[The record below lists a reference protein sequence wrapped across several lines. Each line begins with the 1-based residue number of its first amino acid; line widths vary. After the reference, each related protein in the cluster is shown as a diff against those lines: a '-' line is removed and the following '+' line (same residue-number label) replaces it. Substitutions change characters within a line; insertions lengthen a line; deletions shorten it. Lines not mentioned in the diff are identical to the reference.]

1 MATYVPGV
9 PQYLPNFTP
18 FTPDYKFLSN
28 VLDTKTQKYNTNYK
42 ALNDLYSKVVYGELS
57 RKDTKAM
64 REQFTENLG
73 PRLEQISGMDLSA
86 MQNAE
91 AAKSIFKPFFEE
103 DLIVKD
109 LVTTKIYR
117 NEMSNVEGLKNNP
130 EREMREM
137 YWQTGVQKMQY
148 EMEDFVNATEEEALK
163 MAAPNYVP
171 DADLYEMAKN
181 VLAESGLESSITEP
195 SKDGLWMIKREQ
207 GDLVTREALQLVQK
221 TLKDDPR
228 VVNAYHAKAFV
239 ESRQAADEGV
249 KSGKYQSI
257 NQGQVAWA
265 ADMIADI
272 EAKIEKRTVK
282 LEKEEVD
289 AENTSVS
296 WEVYRKQ
303 HGIVKGSK
311 EEKLANESWSQ
322 LQAIKMAIGVNKD
335 LLSDSKSIDASNPE
349 EVVPENKQKL
359 LYRAYGLMMNY
370 NMESDLQAA
379 AISFSNIGKKI
390 DIEVN
395 PYGQMRVQNQYDMS
409 KMRAQHANTLA
420 AIKARGIE
428 DRATIDYEASKTKA
442 DAGGRLSFLQNM
454 SAGNEEFNTNEAE
467 VDEDGN
473 LDPEHDYQGTQDK
486 KVLDKYA
493 RTNDS
498 KIDVGLSFLKS
509 LKGNGNNNSGK
520 FTVDGIGT
528 ESLPKLQ
535 QLMKTTNKDGTL
547 VYQKQIDAFYDKM
560 SGVLNN
566 VKSDVASLEN
576 GEGPNLVTSAN
587 ADQLAAYRKQFFNV
601 NQAELGLNAATS
613 QVYSTLDKNL
623 KKAMQTDLNAVDG
636 ANDFGKVLNANP
648 PTYFY
653 KDESGL
659 TKRYT
664 KKEYRTAYSDWA
676 QSSKNKT
683 IVTDTPFADN
693 HWYSGNKHER
703 TQDEQGN
710 MAKLGYGQTPKV
722 DWKYKNSDGSSS
734 FSDKV
739 TTYNGAF
746 SFQQDMAN
754 KQADQIYDAMYNLTN
769 HSANGGLETLVSPK
783 SSAGSGSATYSKMF
797 DSPDIE
803 QFLRGTDLSQMTAGD
818 VTKAAVYEVIVDPF
832 MITDES
838 ADMVKQIHN
847 VLTKGDYA
855 KHIYMDDVSFNRSQQ
870 GDSWNNTNASMLNPG
885 DEINK
890 ANFPAGEM
898 LLKQWMG
905 DLNRMQGPTPTKSD
919 YPGATVKYYSSWTS
933 NPDELKHEFSGY
945 TVTFDEDYIDQYRK
959 DGGILEG
966 LTGTNG
972 GKTLMVN
979 VVIPKGEDKNP
990 RRSGELNFSSVA
1002 TQISS
1007 SENANYSSVVPI
1019 GGSLNVIQD
1028 NQGMFNISYE
1038 IQQFDAKTGGWTSAY
1053 FSTLLSDNNG
1063 NPITVADRRY
1073 LDYFVNEY
1081 VLALEKAA
1089 KQNLKDQDA
1098 WILSN
1103 PQAMITNPIYRY
1115 E

>member
-9 PQYLPNFTP
+9 PQYLPSFTP

-42 ALNDLYSKVVYGELS
+42 ALNDLYSKVVYGDLS

-64 REQFTENLG
+64 REQFTQNLG
-73 PRLEQISGMDLSA
+73 PRLEQISGMDLSM

-109 LVTTKIYR
+109 LVSTKIYR
-117 NEMSNVEGLKNNP
+117 NEMSNAEALKNNP
-130 EREMREM
+130 DQKMRTM
-137 YWQTGVQKMQY
+137 YWQEGVQKMQY
-148 EMEDFVNATEEEALK
+148 EMEDFVNATEEDALK
-163 MAAPNYVP
+163 MAAPKYVP
-171 DADLYEMAKN
+171 DADLTEAAVDFLK
-181 VLAESGLESSITEP
+181 ESGLKMSRTEP
-195 SKDGLWMIKREQ
+195 SKDGLWMIKKEQ
-207 GDLVTREALQLVQK
+207 GDLVTREGLQMVQAALM
-221 TLKDDPR
+221 DDPR
-228 VVNAYHAKAFV
+228 VVQAYHAKAFV
-239 ESRQAADEGV
+239 ESRQAADKGIKE
-249 KSGKYQSI
+249 GKYQTV

-265 ADMIADI
+265 ADKISDI
-272 EAKIEKRTVK
+272 EAKIAKRTVK
-282 LEKEEVD
+282 LEKEEVG

-311 EEKLANESWSQ
+311 EEKLANESWSRIK
-322 LQAIKMAIGVNKD
+322 AIRAEIGRNKD
-335 LLSDSKSIDASNPE
+335 ALSGSKSINASNPE

-370 NMESDLQAA
+370 NMQSDLQAG
-379 AISFSNIGKKI
+379 AIQYSNIGKKI
-390 DIEVN
+390 DLEVN
-395 PYGQMRVQNQYDMS
+395 PYGKMRVQNQYDMN
-409 KMRAQHANTLA
+409 KIR
-420 AIKARGIE
+420 ARGIE
-428 DRATIDYEASKTKA
+428 DRKTIDHELSKTKA
-442 DAGGRLSFLQNM
+442 DARGRLDFLQDM
-454 SAGNEEFNTNEAE
+454 GAGNEEFNTNEAE
-467 VDEDGN
+467 VDENRN
-473 LDPEHDYQGTQDK
+473 LDSEYDYQEAQDRK
-486 KVLDKYA
+486 FLDKYA

-520 FTVDGIGT
+520 FFIDGIGT

-535 QLMKTTNKDGTL
+535 QLMKTTEDDGTL
-547 VYQKQIDAFYDKM
+547 KYQTEIDAFYDKM

-566 VKSDVASLEN
+566 VTSDVASLEN

-587 ADQLAAYRKQFFNV
+587 ADQLAAYRKQFFQV
-601 NQAELGLNAATS
+601 DQAELGLNAANST
-613 QVYSTLDKNL
+613 VYSTLDKNL
-623 KKAMQTDLNAVDG
+623 NRAMQTELNAVDG
-636 ANDFGKVLNANP
+636 ANGFGTILNANP
-648 PTYFY
+648 PRYFY
-653 KDESGL
+653 KDEESGL

-664 KKEYRTAYSDWA
+664 KEEYRKVFSDWA
-676 QSSKNKT
+676 QSDQNQST
-683 IVTDTPFADN
+683 VTGTPFDD
-693 HWYSGNKHER
+693 SGYFSANRSER
-703 TQDEQGN
+703 TQNAQGD
-710 MAKLGYGQTPKV
+710 MAKLGYGQTPTKI
-722 DWKYKNSDGSSS
+722 SSGGVS
-734 FSDKV
+734 KGGMREPDRF
-739 TTYNGAF
+739 TYRGAF

-754 KQADQIYDAMYNLTN
+754 EQADQIYDAMYNLTN
-769 HSANGGLETLVSPK
+769 HSANGGLETLVSPE
-783 SSAGSGSATYSKMF
+783 SSAGSGDAGYTKMF

-803 QFLRGTDLSQMTAGD
+803 QLLRGVDVSQMTAGD

-870 GDSWNNTNASMLNPG
+870 GDTWNNTNASMLDPG

-945 TVTFDEDYIDQYRK
+945 TVTFDEDYIDQYRN

-966 LTGTNG
+966 LTGSSG

-1007 SENANYSSVVPI
+1007 SENANYTSVVPI

-1028 NQGMFNISYE
+1028 NEGMFNISTE
-1038 IQQFDAKTGGWTSAY
+1038 IQQFDAETGGWTSAD
-1053 FSTLLSDNNG
+1053 FSKVLTDDNN

-1073 LDYFVNEY
+1073 LDYYVNEY

-1089 KQNLKDQDA
+1089 KQNLKDKEA

-1103 PQAMITNPIYRY
+1103 PQAIITDPIYRY
-1115 E
+1115 K